1 VVLGCA
7 VRVVLFRAEIMV
19 GSEGRMK
26 VTKGKVKRAVRKA
39 GREHV
44 VMAERLLREGDAV
57 KDSEG
62 VEIEARYRH
71 AALLA
76 AAEELRTAAT
86 LVERVAWASVG
97 ALGR

>member
-1 VVLGCA
+1 
-7 VRVVLFRAEIMV
+7 MV

-39 GREHV
+39 VREHV

-62 VEIEARYRH
+62 VEIEERRPKRPRTPRGPPARPPPP
-71 AALLA
+71 
-76 AAEELRTAAT
+76 
-86 LVERVAWASVG
+86 V
-97 ALGR
+97 

>member
-1 VVLGCA
+1 
-7 VRVVLFRAEIMV
+7 
-19 GSEGRMK
+19 
-26 VTKGKVKRAVRKA
+26 
-39 GREHV
+39 
-44 VMAERLLREGDAV
+44 MAERLLREGDAV

-76 AAEELRTAAT
+76 AAEELRTAAA
-86 LVERVAWASVG
+86 LGERVAWASVG

>member
-1 VVLGCA
+1 
-7 VRVVLFRAEIMV
+7 
-19 GSEGRMK
+19 
-26 VTKGKVKRAVRKA
+26 
-39 GREHV
+39 
-44 VMAERLLREGDAV
+44 V

-71 AALLA
+71 VALLA
-76 AAEELRTAAT
+76 AAEELRTVA